1 MTLPESSLNNRIFS
15 SAYTALKR
23 ILMILLVINQSGTNF
38 TAARQSSTALSH
50 SYSVLYWSGT
60 HYIEKGSSK

>member
-23 ILMILLVINQSGTNF
+23 ILMILLVTNQSGTNF

-50 SYSVLYWSGT
+50 SYSVLY
-60 HYIEKGSSK
+60 